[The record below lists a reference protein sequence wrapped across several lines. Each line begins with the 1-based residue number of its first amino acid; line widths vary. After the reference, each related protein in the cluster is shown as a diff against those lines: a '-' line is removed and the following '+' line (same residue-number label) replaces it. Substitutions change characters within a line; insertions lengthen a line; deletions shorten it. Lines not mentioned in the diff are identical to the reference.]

1 MAKQQRSRDEFAP
14 NAGFRGQRLEELF
27 REELNSLLDGEI
39 ADPRLEGARVT
50 RVELTR
56 DGSSARIWFVVTNH
70 DPSVSSAGFLAAFE
84 RAAGFL
90 RTRLCEALP
99 VKRIPELRFRFDPT
113 AAGGPLALEPSRDE
127 LQSAPPPISRER
139 E

>member
-1 MAKQQRSRDEFAP
+1 MAKHQQRSRDEFAP

-39 ADPRLEGARVT
+39 ADPRLEGVRVS

-56 DGSSARIWFVVTNH
+56 DGSSARIWFVVTHYDRPLPVDRCLN
-70 DPSVSSAGFLAAFE
+70 AFE
-84 RAAGFL
+84 RAAGFI

-99 VKRIPELRFRFDPT
+99 LKRIPELRFRFDPT
-113 AAGGPLALEPSRDE
+113 AVEPF
-127 LQSAPPPISRER
+127 LQLDDVS
-139 E
+139 

>member
-1 MAKQQRSRDEFAP
+1 MAKQPRSRDEFAP

-39 ADPRLEGARVT
+39 SDPRLEGARVS

-56 DGSSARIWFVVTNH
+56 DGSSARIWFVVPSH
-70 DPSVSSAGFLAAFE
+70 DQQRSTDRCLVAFD

-99 VKRIPELRFRFDPT
+99 LKRIPELRFRFDPT
-113 AAGGPLALEPSRDE
+113 AVMTPSFRPDE
-127 LQSAPPPISRER
+127 
-139 E
+139 